1 MLARYWH
8 VIGML
13 QHVKYFF
20 LDSDDASSK
29 FKLAPAVLMILLFV
43 LFQAVIIYIMF
54 SSSIGSWYKR
64 SL

>member
-1 MLARYWH
+1 
-8 VIGML
+8 ML

-54 SSSIGSWYKR
+54 SSSIGS
-64 SL
+64 